1 LQCCHKV
8 MGRANG
14 EGRDADFPAHF
25 EKGATLGSGFSGQ
38 VWAARDLSRG
48 GRLVAIKVLSKSL
61 YEAHD
66 LSYPPLE
73 PAIAKQLSH
82 ENVVRF
88 FDVLHEPERIFLVQE
103 CLTGGDLF
111 ACMQE
116 AGVFSEFLARCC
128 FGDILAGIEYIHAR
142 GIVDCAQGS
151 ETRKLCS

>member
-1 LQCCHKV
+1 MVHT
-8 MGRANG
+8 GG
-14 EGRDADFPAHF
+14 EGCDADFPAQY

-38 VWAARDLSRG
+38 VWAAIDQSRG
-48 GRLVAIKVLSKSL
+48 GRLVAVNVLSKRV
-61 YEAHD
+61 YEAHG

-82 ENVVRF
+82 ENVVQF

-111 ACMQE
+111 ICMQE

-128 FGDILAGIEYIHAR
+128 FGDILAGS
-142 GIVDCAQGS
+142 GS
-151 ETRKLCS
+151 IFMPEALCTGN